1 MYKKEAFE
9 KFQTLLLR
17 LKQDVTMY
25 LMNFDFGGKPSA
37 QPVIGVQSDPNY
49 LDILQQV
56 GDSVKNSKP
65 QQLKSKSKKTDD
77 GVEIFEVSS
86 KPESPYK
93 NIFE

>member
-25 LMNFDFGGKPSA
+25 LMNFDFGGKPSV
-37 QPVIGVQSDPNY
+37 QPVIETQSDPNY
-49 LDILQQV
+49 LDILQQA
-56 GDSVKNSKP
+56 GDSAKNIKP
-65 QQLKSKSKKTDD
+65 QQLISKPKKSDD
-77 GVEIFEVSS
+77 GVEIFEVSQES
-86 KPESPYK
+86 ESPYK